1 MQQEAAR
8 EREMVGAR
16 QAAASTEHTGKLPA
30 ALRTSLKLSH
40 THIFTHIKY
49 LPTKEDLLCESKERW
64 VLRNLIFTM
73 ATKLS
78 WDDTAALGVV
88 SHG

>member
-8 EREMVGAR
+8 ERWLERGK
-16 QAAASTEHTGKLPA
+16 QLPPLSTGKLPA

-49 LPTKEDLLCESKERW
+49 LPTKEDLLCDHCSKERC